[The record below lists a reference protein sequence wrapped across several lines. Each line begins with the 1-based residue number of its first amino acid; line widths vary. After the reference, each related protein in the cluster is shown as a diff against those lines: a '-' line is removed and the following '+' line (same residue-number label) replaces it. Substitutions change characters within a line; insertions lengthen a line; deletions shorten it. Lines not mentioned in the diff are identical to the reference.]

1 VSSQS
6 SRKVAQA
13 LDEGNLGSIT
23 PMGSCKAQESGNS
36 IYNLIPP
43 EVAAGLDISQ
53 GSTLELG
60 FHAESNTLLV
70 SLDGDLSGADAKV

>member
-1 VSSQS
+1 MSSKS

-43 EVAAGLDISQ
+43 ELAQSLEISQ
-53 GSTLELG
+53 GSSVELG

-70 SLDGDLSGADAKV
+70 ALDGDLSGTD

>member
-23 PMGSCKAQESGNS
+23 PMGTCKAQESGNS
-36 IYNLIPP
+36 TYNLIPP
-43 EVAAGLDISQ
+43 ELAEALDISQ
-53 GSTLELG
+53 GSSLELG

-70 SLDGDLSGADAKV
+70 ALDGELSE